1 MIHTPENGA
10 GKVVHAFVAAERKTP
25 RFRTLACSVV
35 VPVFEV

>member
-1 MIHTPENGA
+1 MTRTPDNYAEG
-10 GKVVHAFVAAERKTP
+10 VVPAFVAAERKTS

>member
-1 MIHTPENGA
+1 MIRTPDNDAEE
-10 GKVVHAFVAAERKTP
+10 FVAPEGKTP